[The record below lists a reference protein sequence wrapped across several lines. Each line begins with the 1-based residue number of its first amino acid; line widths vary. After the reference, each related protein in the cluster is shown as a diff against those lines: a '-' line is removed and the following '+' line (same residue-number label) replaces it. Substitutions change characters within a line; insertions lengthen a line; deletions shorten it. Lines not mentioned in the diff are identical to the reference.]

1 MTVTALIPARLN
13 STRLEKKLIKN
24 LDGIPL
30 IVRTYQNI
38 CSTKLFDEVVVVTD
52 SDEIINVLK
61 EFDIKFLKS
70 KQDHNTGTD
79 RIAEFSKRFK
89 SDIIINVQG
98 DEPFVLKED
107 LSKIINT
114 FKNDIENTINVVSL
128 MTKLISAEEINNP
141 NNVKVVVDKNNN
153 ALMFSRSIIPYKR
166 VENNVNYFKHIGI
179 YAFRNSFLNKFK
191 KFKQTNL
198 ELTEMIE
205 ALRIIEHG
213 YNIHM
218 IEIDHEQISIDTI
231 DDFNKAKSMLNKK
244 W

>member
-1 MTVTALIPARLN
+1 MTVSALIPARLN

-24 LDGIPL
+24 LGGIPV

-52 SDEIINVLK
+52 SDDIINVLK

-70 KQDHNTGTD
+70 KEDHNTGTD
-79 RIAEFSKRFK
+79 RIAEFSKKFK

-114 FKNDIENTINVVSL
+114 FKNDIENKINVISL
-128 MTKLISAEEINNP
+128 MTKLISDEEINNP

-153 ALMFSRSIIPYKR
+153 SLMFSRAIIPYKR
-166 VENNVNYFKHIGI
+166 VENNVNYFKHIGV

-231 DDFNKAKSMLNKK
+231 EDFNKAKSMLNKK
-244 W
+244 

>member
-1 MTVTALIPARLN
+1 VTVSALIPARLN

-24 LDGIPL
+24 LGGIPV

-52 SDEIINVLK
+52 SDDIINVLK

-70 KQDHNTGTD
+70 KEDHNTGTD
-79 RIAEFSKRFK
+79 RIAEFSKKFK

-107 LSKIINT
+107 LSKIINK
-114 FKNDIENTINVVSL
+114 FKNDIENKINVISL
-128 MTKLISAEEINNP
+128 MTKLISVEEINNP

-153 ALMFSRSIIPYKR
+153 SLMFSRSIIPYKR

-213 YNIHM
+213 YKIHM

-231 DDFNKAKSMLNKK
+231 EDFNKAKSMLNKK
-244 W
+244 

>member
-1 MTVTALIPARLN
+1 MTVSALIPARLN

-24 LDGIPL
+24 LDGIPI

-70 KQDHNTGTD
+70 KEDHNTGTD
-79 RIAEFSKRFK
+79 RIAEFSNKFK

-153 ALMFSRSIIPYKR
+153 SLMFSRSIIPYER
-166 VENNVNYFKHIGI
+166 VKNNVNYFKHIGI

-244 W
+244 

>member
-1 MTVTALIPARLN
+1 MTVSALIPARLN

-24 LDGIPL
+24 LGGIPV

-38 CSTKLFDEVVVVTD
+38 CSTKLFDEVVVITD
-52 SDEIINVLK
+52 SDDIINVLK

-70 KQDHNTGTD
+70 KEDHNTGTD
-79 RIAEFSKRFK
+79 RIAEFSKKFK

-114 FKNDIENTINVVSL
+114 FKNDIENKINVISL
-128 MTKLISAEEINNP
+128 MTKLISVEEINNP

-153 ALMFSRSIIPYKR
+153 SLMFSRSIIPYKR

-244 W
+244 

>member
-1 MTVTALIPARLN
+1 MTVSALIPARLN

-24 LDGIPL
+24 LDGIPV

-52 SDEIINVLK
+52 SDEIINILK

-70 KQDHNTGTD
+70 KEDHNTGTD
-79 RIAEFSKRFK
+79 RIAEFSKKFK

-114 FKNDIENTINVVSL
+114 FKNDIENKINVISL
-128 MTKLISAEEINNP
+128 MTKLISVEEINNP

-153 ALMFSRSIIPYKR
+153 SLMFSRAIIPYKR

-244 W
+244 

>member
-1 MTVTALIPARLN
+1 MTVSALIPARLN

-24 LDGIPL
+24 LDGIPV

-38 CSTKLFDEVVVVTD
+38 CSTKLFDEVVVITD
-52 SDEIINVLK
+52 SDEIISVLK
-61 EFDIKFLKS
+61 KFDIKFLKS
-70 KQDHNTGTD
+70 KEDHNTGTD
-79 RIAEFSKRFK
+79 RIAEFSNKFK
-89 SDIIINVQG
+89 SDVIINVQG
-98 DEPFVLKED
+98 DEPFVLKQD
-107 LSKIINT
+107 LLKIINT
-114 FKNDIENTINVVSL
+114 FKNDIKNKINVISL
-128 MTKLISAEEINNP
+128 MTKLISDEEIDNP

-153 ALMFSRSIIPYKR
+153 SLLFSRSTIPFKR
-166 VENNVNYFKHIGI
+166 VENNINYFKHVGI

-218 IEIDHEQISIDTI
+218 IEIDHEQISIDTL

-244 W
+244 

>member
-1 MTVTALIPARLN
+1 MTVSALIPARLN

-24 LDGIPL
+24 LGGIPV

-52 SDEIINVLK
+52 SDDIINVLK
-61 EFDIKFLKS
+61 EYDIKFLKS
-70 KQDHNTGTD
+70 KEDHNTGTD
-79 RIAEFSKRFK
+79 RIAEFSKKFK

-98 DEPFVLKED
+98 EEPFVLKVD

-114 FKNDIENTINVVSL
+114 FKNDIENKINVISL
-128 MTKLISAEEINNP
+128 MTKLISDEEINNP
-141 NNVKVVVDKNNN
+141 NNVKVVVDKNNKS
-153 ALMFSRSIIPYKR
+153 LMFSRSIIPYKR

-244 W
+244 

>member
-1 MTVTALIPARLN
+1 MTVSALIPARLN

-24 LDGIPL
+24 LGGIPV

-52 SDEIINVLK
+52 SDDIINVLK

-70 KQDHNTGTD
+70 KEDHNTGTD
-79 RIAEFSKRFK
+79 RIAEFSKKFK

-98 DEPFVLKED
+98 DEPFVLKDD

-114 FKNDIENTINVVSL
+114 FKNDIENKINVISL
-128 MTKLISAEEINNP
+128 MTKLISVEEINNP

-153 ALMFSRSIIPYKR
+153 SLMFSRSIIPYKR

-231 DDFNKAKSMLNKK
+231 EDFNKAKSMLNKK
-244 W
+244 

>member
-1 MTVTALIPARLN
+1 MTVSALIPARLN

-24 LDGIPL
+24 LDGIPV

-70 KQDHNTGTD
+70 KEDHNTGTD
-79 RIAEFSKRFK
+79 RIAEFSKKFK

-107 LSKIINT
+107 LSKIINK
-114 FKNDIENTINVVSL
+114 FKNDIENKINVISL
-128 MTKLISAEEINNP
+128 MTKLISVEEINNP

-153 ALMFSRSIIPYKR
+153 SLMFSRSIIPYKR

-244 W
+244 

>member
-1 MTVTALIPARLN
+1 MTVSALIPARLN

-24 LDGIPL
+24 LGGIPV

-52 SDEIINVLK
+52 SDDIINVLK

-70 KQDHNTGTD
+70 KEDHNTGTD
-79 RIAEFSKRFK
+79 RIAEFSKKFK

-114 FKNDIENTINVVSL
+114 FKNDIENKINVISL
-128 MTKLISAEEINNP
+128 MTKLISVEEINNP

-153 ALMFSRSIIPYKR
+153 SLMFSRSIIPYKR

-244 W
+244 

>member
-1 MTVTALIPARLN
+1 MTVSALIPARLN

-24 LDGIPL
+24 LDGIPI

-70 KQDHNTGTD
+70 KEDHNTGTD
-79 RIAEFSKRFK
+79 RIAEFSNKFK

-114 FKNDIENTINVVSL
+114 FKNDIENKINVISL

-166 VENNVNYFKHIGI
+166 VKNNVNYFKHIGI

-213 YNIHM
+213 YKIHM
-218 IEIDHEQISIDTI
+218 IETDQEQISIDTI
-231 DDFNKAKSMLNKK
+231 YDFNKAKSMLNKK

>member
-1 MTVTALIPARLN
+1 MTVSALIPARLN

-24 LDGIPL
+24 LGGIPV

-52 SDEIINVLK
+52 SDDIINVLK

-70 KQDHNTGTD
+70 KEDHNTGTD
-79 RIAEFSKRFK
+79 RIAEFSKKFK

-114 FKNDIENTINVVSL
+114 FKNDIENKINVISL
-128 MTKLISAEEINNP
+128 MTKLISVEEINNP

-153 ALMFSRSIIPYKR
+153 SLMFSRAIIPYKR
-166 VENNVNYFKHIGI
+166 VENNVNYFKHIGV

-244 W
+244 

>member
-1 MTVTALIPARLN
+1 MTVSALIPARLN

-24 LDGIPL
+24 LGGIPV

-52 SDEIINVLK
+52 SNDIINVLK
-61 EFDIKFLKS
+61 EFNIKFLKS
-70 KQDHNTGTD
+70 KKDHNTGTD
-79 RIAEFSKRFK
+79 RIAEFSKKFK

-114 FKNDIENTINVVSL
+114 FKNDIENKINVISL
-128 MTKLISAEEINNP
+128 MTKLISVEEINNP

-153 ALMFSRSIIPYKR
+153 SLMFSRSIIPYKR

-244 W
+244 

>member
-1 MTVTALIPARLN
+1 MTVSALIPARLN

-24 LDGIPL
+24 LDGIPI

-70 KQDHNTGTD
+70 KEDHNTGTD
-79 RIAEFSKRFK
+79 RIAEFSNKFK

-114 FKNDIENTINVVSL
+114 FKNDIENTINVISL

-244 W
+244 

>member
-1 MTVTALIPARLN
+1 MTVSALIPARLN

-24 LDGIPL
+24 LGGIPV

-52 SDEIINVLK
+52 SDDIINVLK

-70 KQDHNTGTD
+70 KEDHNTGTD
-79 RIAEFSKRFK
+79 RIAEFSKKFK

-114 FKNDIENTINVVSL
+114 FKNDIENKINVISL
-128 MTKLISAEEINNP
+128 MTKLISVEEINNP

-153 ALMFSRSIIPYKR
+153 SLMFSRSIIPYKR

-198 ELTEMIE
+198 ELT
-205 ALRIIEHG
+205 
-213 YNIHM
+213 
-218 IEIDHEQISIDTI
+218 
-231 DDFNKAKSMLNKK
+231 

>member
-1 MTVTALIPARLN
+1 MTVSALIPARLN

-24 LDGIPL
+24 LGGIPV

-52 SDEIINVLK
+52 SDDIINVLK
-61 EFDIKFLKS
+61 EYDIKFLKS
-70 KQDHNTGTD
+70 KEDHNTGTD
-79 RIAEFSKRFK
+79 RIAEFSKKFK

-107 LSKIINT
+107 LSKIINK
-114 FKNDIENTINVVSL
+114 FKNDIENKINVISL
-128 MTKLISAEEINNP
+128 MTKLISVEEINNP

-153 ALMFSRSIIPYKR
+153 SLMFSRSIIPYKR

-213 YNIHM
+213 YKIHM

-231 DDFNKAKSMLNKK
+231 EDFNKAKSMLNKK
-244 W
+244 

>member
-1 MTVTALIPARLN
+1 MTVSALIPARLN

-24 LDGIPL
+24 LGGKPV

-52 SDEIINVLK
+52 SDDIINVLK

-70 KQDHNTGTD
+70 KEDHNTGTD
-79 RIAEFSKRFK
+79 RIAEFSKKFK

-114 FKNDIENTINVVSL
+114 FKNDIENKINVISL
-128 MTKLISAEEINNP
+128 MTKLISVEEINNP

-153 ALMFSRSIIPYKR
+153 SLMFSRSIIPYKR

-231 DDFNKAKSMLNKK
+231 EDFNKAKSMLNKK
-244 W
+244 

>member
-1 MTVTALIPARLN
+1 MTVSALIPARLN

-24 LDGIPL
+24 LDGIPI

-52 SDEIINVLK
+52 SDEIINILK
-61 EFDIKFLKS
+61 EFDVKFLKS
-70 KQDHNTGTD
+70 KEDHNTGTD
-79 RIAEFSKRFK
+79 RIAEFSKKFK

-98 DEPFVLKED
+98 DEPFVLKDD

-114 FKNDIENTINVVSL
+114 FKNDIENKINVISL
-128 MTKLISAEEINNP
+128 MTKLTSVEEINNP

-153 ALMFSRSIIPYKR
+153 SLLFSRSIIPYKR

-231 DDFNKAKSMLNKK
+231 EDFNKAKSMLNKK
-244 W
+244 